1 MEKIC
6 KTIEKICRRAFL
18 VPTKSAYLPQI
29 FAWPP
34 LAKAGTKGATPS
46 VFYVCW
52 VIFFLRVTRGGQAK
66 ICGRYAENLF
76 RVLFGTH
83 PQFFSRNYVF
93 FPKHFQD
100 PPMFFRKCKFFP
112 LKFGDPPTFLRKIQ
126 IYLSFDPLTKDI
138 FLYSEVYS
146 VIFGFLTSFKS
157 F

>member
-1 MEKIC
+1 MGVRGLSRSS
-6 KTIEKICRRAFL
+6 RRNFL
-18 VPTKSAYLPQI
+18 SFSVMCSPKSSTYP
-29 FAWPP
+29 
-34 LAKAGTKGATPS
+34 
-46 VFYVCW
+46 
-52 VIFFLRVTRGGQAK
+52 RGGQAK

-146 VIFGFLTSFKS
+146 VIFGFLTSFKFFFRYIS
-157 F
+157 M